1 MIFIPI
7 KKIHMPF
14 LVSKLFLYFEKVVYE
29 QKEDDKDFSILED
42 SLLSLTNDEKA
53 LFFSSGI

>member
-1 MIFIPI
+1 
-7 KKIHMPF
+7 MPF